1 MQATAQ
7 PGVLEQFAAGE
18 LGAFEALFRQY
29 QGEVYGWV
37 VRIVRDPAA
46 AEDLTVETFWRIYR
60 ARARFDANRSFAAW
74 ARTIATNAALDYL
87 KQAWIQETPLD
98 DQPVEAASAKTA
110 DPALRREMRDRIQL
124 AFGQLPAKL
133 RVVATLALI
142 EECPHAEIA
151 ELAISPAAVK
161 SRLFRAMR
169 LLRRK
174 LGNLGHSHE

>member
-1 MQATAQ
+1 MQAIAQ
-7 PGVLEQFAAGE
+7 PPEVLEQFAAGE

-29 QGEVYGWV
+29 QSEVYGWV
-37 VRIVRDPAA
+37 VRIVRDPAT

-87 KQAWIQETPLD
+87 KARIRETPLD
-98 DQPVEAASAKTA
+98 DQPVETASGKTV
-110 DPALRREMRDRIQL
+110 DPAIRREMRDRIQL

-151 ELAISPAAVK
+151 EGLAISPAAVK
-161 SRLFRAMR
+161 SRLFRATR
-169 LLRRK
+169 LLRKK
-174 LGNLGHSHE
+174 LGNLGTHP